1 MDYVSFVWV
10 PSEVAGLQ
18 ISTCVQSWVICLTNK
33 ATNSTFVPHEWNWP
47 KICCRVVR
55 ITENLFKSSSFLSP
69 PSCVTWGLAG
79 LLPEDD
85 FAESVWLM
93 EFSSCHINLNTVT
106 KVVFNASAVVLWV
119 VSSGKTLSVCAG
131 VRVCVF
137 LWAWNTLLYQ
147 TRISVA
153 SSFTAAWKC
162 LFTPLEQ
169 TSNKLCNCSN
179 SGKIITIRPYCKQY
193 FAAISLNLFNW
204 FKIRVA

>member
-1 MDYVSFVWV
+1 MDYVNFVWV
-10 PSEVAGLQ
+10 LSEVAGLQ

-33 ATNSTFVPHEWNWP
+33 ATNSAFVPHEWNWP

-55 ITENLFKSSSFLSP
+55 ITENLFKSSSFLFP

-137 LWAWNTLLYQ
+137 LWAWNTHYCCTSSVYNTLLAA
-147 TRISVA
+147 VKLEAWLPA
-153 SSFTAAWKC
+153 SLQHENVCSLHWNKHLTSFVTVP
-162 LFTPLEQ
+162 TQE
-169 TSNKLCNCSN
+169 
-179 SGKIITIRPYCKQY
+179 R
-193 FAAISLNLFNW
+193 
-204 FKIRVA
+204 

>member
-10 PSEVAGLQ
+10 LSEVAGLQ

-33 ATNSTFVPHEWNWP
+33 ATNSAFVPHEWNWP

-79 LLPEDD
+79 LLPKKDD

-137 LWAWNTLLYQ
+137 LWAWNTHYCC
-147 TRISVA
+147 TR
-153 SSFTAAWKC
+153 
-162 LFTPLEQ
+162 LE
-169 TSNKLCNCSN
+169 
-179 SGKIITIRPYCKQY
+179 
-193 FAAISLNLFNW
+193 
-204 FKIRVA
+204 

>member
-1 MDYVSFVWV
+1 MSCHVSGNASLSSENKSFVMCLHSDST
-10 PSEVAGLQ
+10 PFMLQ
-18 ISTCVQSWVICLTNK
+18 GFLKWTMSALFEFSVKWQVCRSRRVCRVESFAWPTKQPTVH
-33 ATNSTFVPHEWNWP
+33 VPHEWNWP

-55 ITENLFKSSSFLSP
+55 ITENLFKSSSFLFP

-137 LWAWNTLLYQ
+137 LWAWNTHYCC
-147 TRISVA
+147 TR
-153 SSFTAAWKC
+153 
-162 LFTPLEQ
+162 LE
-169 TSNKLCNCSN
+169 
-179 SGKIITIRPYCKQY
+179 
-193 FAAISLNLFNW
+193 
-204 FKIRVA
+204 

>member
-10 PSEVAGLQ
+10 LSEVAGLQ

-33 ATNSTFVPHEWNWP
+33 ATNSAFVPHEWNWP

-55 ITENLFKSSSFLSP
+55 ITENLFKSSSFLFP
-69 PSCVTWGLAG
+69 PPVSLEDLRASCLKTTLQSLFG
-79 LLPEDD
+79 
-85 FAESVWLM
+85 LM

-137 LWAWNTLLYQ
+137 LWAWNTHYCC
-147 TRISVA
+147 TR
-153 SSFTAAWKC
+153 
-162 LFTPLEQ
+162 LE
-169 TSNKLCNCSN
+169 
-179 SGKIITIRPYCKQY
+179 
-193 FAAISLNLFNW
+193 
-204 FKIRVA
+204 